1 MMKEV
6 VRDIASGWLPIIGT
20 LAFVLAFVL
29 ILLRVVF
36 LPKKEIEYVE
46 NLPLEDDIE
55 ALGAS
60 DNDNTESR
68 Q

>member
-6 VRDIASGWLPIIGT
+6 VRDITSGALPLIG
-20 LAFVLAFVL
+20 LIAFVAAFVL

-36 LPKKEIEYVE
+36 YSKKEIEHAE
-46 NLPLEDDIE
+46 NLPLNDDIE
-55 ALGAS
+55 VLGKT
-60 DNDNTESR
+60 DND